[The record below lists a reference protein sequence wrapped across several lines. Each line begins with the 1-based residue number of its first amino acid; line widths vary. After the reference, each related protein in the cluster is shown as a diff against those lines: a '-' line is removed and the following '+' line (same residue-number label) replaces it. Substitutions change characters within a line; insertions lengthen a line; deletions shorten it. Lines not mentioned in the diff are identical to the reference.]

1 MAVIPQVWRDFPF
14 QKGMV
19 IGMQSQELDGTPC
32 INSLASLQETWVS
45 SYYQLDFTSYATAV
59 FNKGN
64 TPTDM
69 GFLISMYEFVVDI
82 TLVYFNFYT
91 DCKFE
96 LLLISLGQL
105 LSKSSSAFN
114 YSNAVGFLMY
124 EYYNKQ
130 ANSPI
135 MLLDQSTANFVYASA
150 TDTEK

>member
-1 MAVIPQVWRDFPF
+1 
-14 QKGMV
+14 
-19 IGMQSQELDGTPC
+19 
-32 INSLASLQETWVS
+32 
-45 SYYQLDFTSYATAV
+45 
-59 FNKGN
+59 
-64 TPTDM
+64 M

-135 MLLDQSTANFVYASA
+135 MLLD
-150 TDTEK
+150 